1 MRERKGSGFGR
12 RSVASES
19 KQAIKKY
26 FLLYEGSDT
35 EVLYFDA
42 IEDMRKEIEL
52 NSLIELVPIIRCF
65 SEEGWSNPRK
75 ILDRVIQDL
84 KERDT
89 GTISF
94 KTLFD
99 KIIDYFHEK
108 QIIINSK
115 VLKRAIWKTM
125 KQICEEEFEKTLEDI
140 IDDPEFVCN
149 KVLTELGQ
157 KYKIDNIIQYIPEII
172 KFEDLT
178 YEENYDEICLI
189 VDRDKESFIESQY
202 EYVKQKCEEQG
213 SRFCVTNPCFEFWL
227 LLHFD
232 EVFLLDQA
240 KLLENPAV
248 TAKRRY
254 TEHELRKLLP
264 GYRKSKYN
272 TEVLMEH
279 IDRAIINEKKFCENI
294 ECLDNELGSNI
305 GTLIEELKK

>member
-75 ILDRVIQDL
+75 ILDRVIQ
-84 KERDT
+84 
-89 GTISF
+89 
-94 KTLFD
+94 
-99 KIIDYFHEK
+99 
-108 QIIINSK
+108 
-115 VLKRAIWKTM
+115 
-125 KQICEEEFEKTLEDI
+125 
-140 IDDPEFVCN
+140 
-149 KVLTELGQ
+149 
-157 KYKIDNIIQYIPEII
+157 YIPEII

-202 EYVKQKCEEQG
+202 EYVKQKCEE
-213 SRFCVTNPCFEFWL
+213 
-227 LLHFD
+227 
-232 EVFLLDQA
+232 
-240 KLLENPAV
+240 
-248 TAKRRY
+248 
-254 TEHELRKLLP
+254 
-264 GYRKSKYN
+264 
-272 TEVLMEH
+272 
-279 IDRAIINEKKFCENI
+279 
-294 ECLDNELGSNI
+294 
-305 GTLIEELKK
+305 

>member
-125 KQICEEEFEKTLEDI
+125 KQ
-140 IDDPEFVCN
+140 
-149 KVLTELGQ
+149 
-157 KYKIDNIIQYIPEII
+157 
-172 KFEDLT
+172 
-178 YEENYDEICLI
+178 
-189 VDRDKESFIESQY
+189 S
-202 EYVKQKCEEQG
+202 
-213 SRFCVTNPCFEFWL
+213 
-227 LLHFD
+227 
-232 EVFLLDQA
+232 A
-240 KLLENPAV
+240 
-248 TAKRRY
+248 
-254 TEHELRKLLP
+254 
-264 GYRKSKYN
+264 
-272 TEVLMEH
+272 
-279 IDRAIINEKKFCENI
+279 
-294 ECLDNELGSNI
+294 
-305 GTLIEELKK
+305 

>member
-108 QIIINSK
+108 QK
-115 VLKRAIWKTM
+115 VYFHYPTRLELKT
-125 KQICEEEFEKTLEDI
+125 QPL
-140 IDDPEFVCN
+140 
-149 KVLTELGQ
+149 
-157 KYKIDNIIQYIPEII
+157 
-172 KFEDLT
+172 
-178 YEENYDEICLI
+178 CLI
-189 VDRDKESFIESQY
+189 VLFLIHID
-202 EYVKQKCEEQG
+202 
-213 SRFCVTNPCFEFWL
+213 TNPLFFLYEDAISHKHNQNHFSLYPELSIC
-227 LLHFD
+227 LH
-232 EVFLLDQA
+232 
-240 KLLENPAV
+240 
-248 TAKRRY
+248 
-254 TEHELRKLLP
+254 
-264 GYRKSKYN
+264 
-272 TEVLMEH
+272 
-279 IDRAIINEKKFCENI
+279 
-294 ECLDNELGSNI
+294 
-305 GTLIEELKK
+305 

>member
-52 NSLIELVPIIRCF
+52 NSLIELVPIIRGF

-99 KIIDYFHEK
+99 KIIGWIAKLNSSLFKSKPEVSFANFPQK
-108 QIIINSK
+108 LLLQIK
-115 VLKRAIWKTM
+115 
-125 KQICEEEFEKTLEDI
+125 
-140 IDDPEFVCN
+140 
-149 KVLTELGQ
+149 
-157 KYKIDNIIQYIPEII
+157 
-172 KFEDLT
+172 
-178 YEENYDEICLI
+178 NYDI
-189 VDRDKESFIESQY
+189 
-202 EYVKQKCEEQG
+202 
-213 SRFCVTNPCFEFWL
+213 
-227 LLHFD
+227 
-232 EVFLLDQA
+232 
-240 KLLENPAV
+240 
-248 TAKRRY
+248 
-254 TEHELRKLLP
+254 
-264 GYRKSKYN
+264 
-272 TEVLMEH
+272 LM
-279 IDRAIINEKKFCENI
+279 IQ
-294 ECLDNELGSNI
+294 
-305 GTLIEELKK
+305 

>member
-149 KVLTELGQ
+149 KVLTEL
-157 KYKIDNIIQYIPEII
+157 
-172 KFEDLT
+172 
-178 YEENYDEICLI
+178 
-189 VDRDKESFIESQY
+189 
-202 EYVKQKCEEQG
+202 
-213 SRFCVTNPCFEFWL
+213 
-227 LLHFD
+227 
-232 EVFLLDQA
+232 
-240 KLLENPAV
+240 
-248 TAKRRY
+248 
-254 TEHELRKLLP
+254 
-264 GYRKSKYN
+264 
-272 TEVLMEH
+272 
-279 IDRAIINEKKFCENI
+279 
-294 ECLDNELGSNI
+294 
-305 GTLIEELKK
+305 

>member
-99 KIIDYFHEK
+99 RIRTKI
-108 QIIINSK
+108 
-115 VLKRAIWKTM
+115 
-125 KQICEEEFEKTLEDI
+125 
-140 IDDPEFVCN
+140 
-149 KVLTELGQ
+149 
-157 KYKIDNIIQYIPEII
+157 
-172 KFEDLT
+172 
-178 YEENYDEICLI
+178 
-189 VDRDKESFIESQY
+189 
-202 EYVKQKCEEQG
+202 
-213 SRFCVTNPCFEFWL
+213 
-227 LLHFD
+227 
-232 EVFLLDQA
+232 
-240 KLLENPAV
+240 
-248 TAKRRY
+248 
-254 TEHELRKLLP
+254 
-264 GYRKSKYN
+264 
-272 TEVLMEH
+272 
-279 IDRAIINEKKFCENI
+279 
-294 ECLDNELGSNI
+294 
-305 GTLIEELKK
+305 

>member
-157 KYKIDNIIQYIPEII
+157 KYKIDNIIQYI
-172 KFEDLT
+172 
-178 YEENYDEICLI
+178 
-189 VDRDKESFIESQY
+189 
-202 EYVKQKCEEQG
+202 
-213 SRFCVTNPCFEFWL
+213 SRNHQV
-227 LLHFD
+227 
-232 EVFLLDQA
+232 
-240 KLLENPAV
+240 
-248 TAKRRY
+248 
-254 TEHELRKLLP
+254 
-264 GYRKSKYN
+264 
-272 TEVLMEH
+272 
-279 IDRAIINEKKFCENI
+279 
-294 ECLDNELGSNI
+294 
-305 GTLIEELKK
+305 